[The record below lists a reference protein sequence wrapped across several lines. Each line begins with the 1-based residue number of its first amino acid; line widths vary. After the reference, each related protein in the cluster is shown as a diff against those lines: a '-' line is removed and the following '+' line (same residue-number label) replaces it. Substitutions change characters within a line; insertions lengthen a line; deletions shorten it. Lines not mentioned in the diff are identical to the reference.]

1 MKGWWSSLMAA
12 LAGLRR
18 LSQPYFLPLEAGAG
32 SFALLLAAPV
42 MVVIGL
48 SLLLP
53 TAALAFGAAFLPE
66 WQARFLPRVAAGV
79 MGLWHGPTGWGLL
92 GLAAAGAV
100 AFWSYRDQLRQG
112 RWQPWLLLGLIVL
125 LILVINGI
133 NVAISFIACN
143 IDNALVNHQSETFW
157 RIVAIYGLALMMA
170 PSKCGGADVHPPEL
184 LHAARQP
191 AATALVSPGPSA
203 LQ

>member
-1 MKGWWSSLMAA
+1 MKGWWSSLMAS

-18 LSQPYFLPLEAGAG
+18 HSQPYFLPLEAGAG
-32 SFALLLAAPV
+32 SFALLLASLVA
-42 MVVIGL
+42 VVVGL
-48 SLLLP
+48 SLLLLS
-53 TAALAFGAAFLPE
+53 AALAFSAVFFPE
-66 WQARFLPRVAAGV
+66 WQARFLPGVTAGV
-79 MGLWHGPTGWGLL
+79 MGLWHGPIGWGLL

-133 NVAISFIACN
+133 NVAISFIARN

-191 AATALVSPGPSA
+191 AATALVSPGPSG

>member
-1 MKGWWSSLMAA
+1 MAS

-32 SFALLLAAPV
+32 SFALLLASLVA
-42 MVVIGL
+42 VVVGL
-48 SLLLP
+48 SLLLLS
-53 TAALAFGAAFLPE
+53 AALAFSAVFFPE
-66 WQARFLPRVAAGV
+66 WQARFLPGVTAGV
-79 MGLWHGPTGWGLL
+79 MGLWHGPIGWGLL

-125 LILVINGI
+125 LILVIYGI
-133 NVAISFIACN
+133 NVAISFIARN

-191 AATALVSPGPSA
+191 AATALVSPGPSG

>member
-1 MKGWWSSLMAA
+1 MKGWWSSLMAS

-32 SFALLLAAPV
+32 SFALLLASLVA
-42 MVVIGL
+42 VVVGL
-48 SLLLP
+48 SLLLLS
-53 TAALAFGAAFLPE
+53 AALAFSAVFFPE
-66 WQARFLPRVAAGV
+66 WQARFLPGVTPGV
-79 MGLWHGPTGWGLL
+79 MGLWHGPIGWGLL

-133 NVAISFIACN
+133 NVAISFIARN
-143 IDNALVNHQSETFW
+143 IDNALVNHLW
-157 RIVAIYGLALMMA
+157 PRAV
-170 PSKCGGADVHPPEL
+170 
-184 LHAARQP
+184 ARQRRVDCLLP
-191 AATALVSPGPSA
+191 RRSP
-203 LQ
+203 